1 MDKILKTFLMG
12 ALFTAIGVIGTSAA
26 KADPVTFFTTGVFT
40 CAPCTGSGTN
50 AATFTG
56 VNGTTALNFTGTGT
70 AGTPT
75 LVFTPASTGFGDI
88 LATST
93 VLPGF
98 AGPALNGTFTL
109 NFFQQT
115 PSSGSQSLVA
125 SLSGTLGFDN
135 GIATLTFAPN
145 TTVTIGGFTYTV
157 QSTYFL
163 ANPST
168 GSGGGAINGDTTI
181 QGTVVGTA
189 VPEPVSML
197 LLGTGLLGVA
207 GAVRK
212 RFRA

>member
-1 MDKILKTFLMG
+1 MG

-40 CAPCTGSGTN
+40 CAPCTGSGSN
-50 AATFTG
+50 IATFTG
-56 VNGTTALNFTGTGT
+56 GTGSTTLNFTGTGT

-75 LVFTPASTGFGDI
+75 LVFTPAGSSFGDI

-93 VLPGF
+93 VAAGA

-115 PSSGSQSLVA
+115 PSAGSANLVA
-125 SLSGTLGFDN
+125 SLSGNLGFDN

-145 TTVTIGGFTYTV
+145 TTVTIAGFTYTV
-157 QSTYFL
+157 QPTYIIAL
-163 ANPST
+163 PST
-168 GSGGGAINGDTTI
+168 GSGGSAGVGSTTI
-181 QGTVVGTA
+181 QGTVVGSA

-212 RFRA
+212 RFRS